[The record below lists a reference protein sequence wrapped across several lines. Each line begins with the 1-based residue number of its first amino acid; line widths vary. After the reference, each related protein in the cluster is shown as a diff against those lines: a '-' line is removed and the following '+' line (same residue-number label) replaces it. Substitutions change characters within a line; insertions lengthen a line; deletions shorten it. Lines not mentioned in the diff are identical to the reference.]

1 MKTIVYV
8 NQKGGSA
15 KSVTSYNFAYY
26 LAKKRGHRVLFIDA
40 DQQGNSSSSL
50 RTCMTSLTASQFYDD
65 KPISFPLSQNPI
77 VLARGDD
84 SLRLVESWSDER
96 IVTQLAARLKE
107 AAKYFDYCVVDTPGS
122 NSKSVGAFLINASHV
137 IIPTEIDSYSLS
149 VTLTVLQRVVGVQQ
163 HFNKNLV
170 NLGLLPTRLKAS
182 VNQRRDL
189 EGLMRD
195 YSKYVLRACLADRM
209 PYREAADEGVP
220 VWEYTKR
227 QKRDEL
233 GKPVFDGKGKPV
245 MERVSNESAATEIL
259 AAFDLIYK
267 KVNGQ

>member
-1 MKTIVYV
+1 MKTVV
-8 NQKGGSA
+8 FANQKGGSA
-15 KSVTSYNFAYY
+15 KSVTSYNFGYY
-26 LAKKRGHRVLFIDA
+26 LAKKCGHRVLFIDA
-40 DQQGNSSSSL
+40 DPQGNSSSSL
-50 RTCMTSLTASQFYDD
+50 RSCMTALTATQFYDD

-84 SLRLVESWSDER
+84 SLRLVESWPDER
-96 IVTQLAARLKE
+96 IVSQLSARLKE

-122 NSKSVGAFLINASHV
+122 NSKSVGGFLINASHV
-137 IIPTEIDSYSLS
+137 IIPTEIESYSLNVS
-149 VTLTVLQRVVGVQQ
+149 IKMLQRVLGVQQ
-163 HFNKNLV
+163 HFNKSLV

-195 YSKYVLRACLADRM
+195 YSKYVIRAGLADRM

-220 VWEYTKR
+220 VWDYTKR
-227 QKRDEL
+227 QKRDDF
-233 GKPVFDGKGKPV
+233 GKPVVDAKGKPV
-245 MERVSNESAATEIL
+245 MERVSNESAATEML

-267 KVNGQ
+267 KVNE